1 MKHIQ
6 INGKTGIYYIF
17 PGHHSSLSDEDYRV
31 GKSFIAFRY
40 PDGKR
45 FSVRHIKSSVPDFAL
60 LSLLMYHE
68 SLVKN
73 MGKSVAGA
81 IEVIRQDDHL
91 FIVKEFPSD
100 MSLKKLLRQESFKS
114 RSKLLYVL
122 NLFREI
128 LKSIS
133 HLHENGIIHA
143 GLRPAT
149 VYLEDYF
156 KGYSKRCPKII
167 ISDFSLCKTK
177 QFEPPKG
184 ASLPVGYMYNAPE
197 VVLSRYDLFCPAT
210 DVYSIGIMLYEM
222 LKGHHP
228 HRIKHPRVVGDMHL
242 AAPLKDFGGIH
253 PEIVKIIKK
262 ACEKEVF
269 VKPIHYYNYKQV
281 GDVLLTGI
289 EKRYLS
295 AEDMLADIENVID
308 LLFKKKEKCLNDSSK
323 SIVTVNPLVVFDD
336 ECVLCGKALKY
347 MMRHDTNRVLRYRG
361 LSDVSNDNVLYQKAS
376 KSVVLIENEKVYVSS
391 DAFIRIM
398 QLIGGWNSLYVILK
412 IVPRFIRN
420 VVYNMVAKKRYRW
433 WGKRDQCY
441 LPPLREKYLFSDTKE

>member
-17 PGHHSSLSDEDYRV
+17 PGHHSSLSDEDHRV

-60 LSLLMYHE
+60 LSLLMFHE
-68 SLVKN
+68 SLVKD
-73 MGKSVAGA
+73 MGNSVAGA

-91 FIVKEFPSD
+91 FIVKEFSGD
-100 MSLKKLLRQESFKS
+100 MSLKKLLRQVSF
-114 RSKLLYVL
+114 RSKSKQLYVL
-122 NLFREI
+122 RLFQELLR
-128 LKSIS
+128 LTGS
-133 HLHENGIIHA
+133 LHENGIIHA
-143 GLRPAT
+143 GLRPAS
-149 VYLEDYF
+149 VHVNDFF
-156 KGYSKRCPKII
+156 KGYSKRCPSVV

-177 QFEPPKG
+177 QFEPPQG

-210 DVYSIGIMLYEM
+210 DVYSIGIMLYEA

-242 AAPLKDFGGIH
+242 AAPLKNFSGIH
-253 PEIVKIIKK
+253 PELVKIINK
-262 ACEKEVF
+262 ACERELF
-269 VKPIHYYNYKQV
+269 TKPIHYYNYNQIEEI
-281 GDVLLTGI
+281 LRAGI
-289 EKRYLS
+289 MKRYVS
-295 AEDMLADIENVID
+295 AQEMLADIDHVIEVS
-308 LLFKKKEKCLNDSSK
+308 FKNKGKCTEDMATSSLPK
-323 SIVTVNPLVVFDD
+323 NPLVVFDD
-336 ECVLCGKALKY
+336 ECVLCSKALKY
-347 MMRHDTNRVLRYRG
+347 MMKHDVNKVLRYRG
-361 LSDVSNDNVLYQKAS
+361 LSDVASDKSLHQKAS

-398 QLIGGWNSLYVILK
+398 QLIGGWNSFYVILK
-412 IVPRFIRN
+412 IVPSFLRN
-420 VVYNMVAKKRYRW
+420 AVYNVIAKKRYSW

-441 LPPLREKYLFSDTKE
+441 LPPLHEMYLFSDIME